1 MSYSNK
7 KKPSRSRRN
16 GSTSP
21 KNPLSALAKSV
32 LIALPVTMGVGL
44 LLLIGTTALLL
55 CTKDPGR
62 YNTVAGLAVLYVT
75 ALLGG
80 GIATWL
86 FDRRSP
92 ALCGTVMGLIL
103 FLLLC
108 IPPLFSAQDGIQNA
122 GIAFLARL
130 ALLPAALLGALTSTP
145 KKKKRRR

>member
-1 MSYSNK
+1 MPYSNK
-7 KKPSRSRRN
+7 PKTSRSRRN
-16 GSTSP
+16 GGTSP

-32 LIALPVTMGVGL
+32 LIALPVTLGVGL
-44 LLLIGTTALLL
+44 LLLLGTTALLL

-62 YNTVAGLAVLYVT
+62 YSAVAGIAVLYVT

-80 GIATWL
+80 VITTAL

-92 ALCGTVMGLIL
+92 VLCGTVMGLIL

-108 IPPLFSAQDGIQNA
+108 IPSLFPSQNGIQNA

-130 ALLPAALLGALTSTP
+130 ALLPATLIGALLCTK